1 MQKEKEGVNMPE
13 ESKDYLNLEEPSRD
27 IVIGYLTSYISC
39 LEGILEDREE
49 QLKNAEYN
57 IKKAIGMMPYVL
69 DEQKTKLLEEEIS
82 SIKSTIGFTKGEIAS
97 VQDTIQTLRTLTYC
111 VIRPATISQA
121 KREIAQKTG
130 APENII
136 EVEIDHATPVY
147 TQYSLGNRL
156 EVYEK
161 AKHKDKVTD
170 YYRFQ
175 SRTFEE

>member
-1 MQKEKEGVNMPE
+1 MPE
-13 ESKDYLNLEEPSRD
+13 EQKNTLGLGEPSRD
-27 IVIGYLTSYISC
+27 IIIGYLTSYISC
-39 LEGILEDREE
+39 LEGILEDRDE

-57 IKKAIGMMPYVL
+57 IKKAISAMPYVL

-82 SIKSTIGFTKGEIAS
+82 SIKAHIGFTKGEMTC

-136 EVEIDHATPVY
+136 DVEIDHATPVY
-147 TQYSLGNRL
+147 TQYSLGNRT
-156 EVYEK
+156 EVYDK

-170 YYRFQ
+170 YYRFP

>member
-1 MQKEKEGVNMPE
+1 MPE
-13 ESKDYLNLEEPSRD
+13 EPKDVLVLEKPARD
-27 IVIGYLTSYISC
+27 TITGYLISYISC
-39 LEGILEDREE
+39 LEGILEDRDE

-57 IKKAIGMMPYVL
+57 IKKAISTMPYVL

-82 SIKSTIGFTKGEIAS
+82 SIKAHIGFTKGEIAS

-111 VIRPATISQA
+111 VIRPATISHA

-147 TQYSLGNRL
+147 TQYSLGNRS
-156 EVYEK
+156 EVYDK
-161 AKHKDKVTD
+161 AKHKDKVAD
-170 YYRFQ
+170 YYRFP

>member
-1 MQKEKEGVNMPE
+1 MPE
-13 ESKDYLNLEEPSRD
+13 EPKEALKLGEPSRD

-39 LEGILEDREE
+39 LEGILEDRDE

-57 IKKAIGMMPYVL
+57 IKKAISTMPYVL

-82 SIKSTIGFTKGEIAS
+82 SIKAHIGFTKGEIAS

-111 VIRPATISQA
+111 VIRPATISHA

-147 TQYSLGNRL
+147 TQYSLGNRS
-156 EVYEK
+156 EVYDK
-161 AKHKDKVTD
+161 AKHKDKVAD
-170 YYRFQ
+170 YYRFP